1 MEMLRVSSKTEAKKL
16 EAAIYHALKSNDEKK
31 VEVRA
36 IGAGAVNQAVK
47 GIIVARGLA
56 APEGGDLKVIPGFV
70 DAEVKD
76 KDGLMT
82 AMRFIVYWR

>member
-1 MEMLRVSSKTEAKKL
+1 MEMLKVSSKTEANKL
-16 EAAIYHALKSNDEKK
+16 GAAIYRALKSNGKK

-47 GIIVARGLA
+47 GIIVARRLA
-56 APEGGDLKVIPGFV
+56 APEGGDLKIVPGFV
-70 DAEVKD
+70 DTKVEGKD
-76 KDGLMT
+76 DLMT

>member
-1 MEMLRVSSKTEAKKL
+1 MEILKVSNGTDVKKL
-16 EAAIYHALKSNDEKK
+16 GAAIYHALRSSKEK

-56 APEGGDLKVIPGFV
+56 APEGGDLKVVPGFV
-70 DAEVKD
+70 EVNGAKE
-76 KDGLMT
+76 KEKTVT
-82 AMRFIVYWR
+82 AMKFIVQWR